1 MNFLTHEYVL
11 DILPQRYPFLMV
23 DKVFE
28 FDGSKMICIKNVS
41 GNEPC
46 FQGHF
51 PNKKIFPGVYVTEAM
66 AQSAILLFAQLE
78 GPSVETRNNIPLL
91 YHTNIKFKKIIV
103 PGDQLMISVSVVKKI
118 SNAAIVEATVKV
130 NDIKCA
136 YGELTFTLLGDE

>member
-78 GPSVETRNNIPLL
+78 GSSVETRNNIPLL

>member
-41 GNEPC
+41 GNEPY

-118 SNAAIVEATVKV
+118 SKAAIVEATVKV

>member
-78 GPSVETRNNIPLL
+78 GSSVESRNNIPLL

>member
-118 SNAAIVEATVKV
+118 SKAAIVEATVKV